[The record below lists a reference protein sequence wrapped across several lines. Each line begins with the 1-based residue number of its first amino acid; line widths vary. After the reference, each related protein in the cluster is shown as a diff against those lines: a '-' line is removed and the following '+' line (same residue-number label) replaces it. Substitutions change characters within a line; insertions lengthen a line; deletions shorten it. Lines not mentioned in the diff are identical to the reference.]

1 VLIRAIRGKFLRLTL
16 RNPKE
21 PESIVG
27 CIEVIYILDEYS
39 LDFISHSQAQTRRF
53 GARLGELLQ
62 GGDVICLAG
71 ELGAGKT
78 CLAQGI
84 GRGLG
89 IEEPI
94 TSPSFTLIN
103 EYRQEQARLPF
114 YHTDLYRLGEVKEV
128 LTLGL
133 DEYFYGE
140 GVCVIEWAD
149 RAPEALP
156 AEHLWI
162 ELRYIDE
169 SNRGLLMKA
178 VGKRYEELLREFN
191 ESANQRISESTR

>member
-1 VLIRAIRGKFLRLTL
+1 M
-16 RNPKE
+16 
-21 PESIVG
+21 G
-27 CIEVIYILDEYS
+27 CAELAPILNEHS

-84 GRGLG
+84 GQGLG
-89 IEEPI
+89 IEGPI
-94 TSPSFTLIN
+94 TSPTFTLIN

-114 YHTDLYRLGEVKEV
+114 YHIDLYRLGETKEV

-140 GVCVIEWAD
+140 GISVVEWAD
-149 RAPEALP
+149 RAREALP
-156 AEHLWI
+156 AEHQWI

-169 SNRGLLMKA
+169 TKRGLLMKA
-178 VGKRYEELLREFN
+178 VGKRYEELLREFKRR
-191 ESANQRISESTR
+191 AFGI